1 MPSRRISSL
10 AYLNC
15 YANNCLFL
23 PVPLGS
29 IPELP
34 AETCQEIKMSE
45 GGEAIS
51 GKYWFH
57 SIVPKRTFL
66 APCDMKTEGESKC
79 LSIFLQTKNG
89 SPLTNALTE
98 MLLVDCDSPFPPPP
112 KKKCH
117 QNASIISL
125 TPIDLRSDQTELET
139 FLSDTF
145 S

>member
-1 MPSRRISSL
+1 
-10 AYLNC
+10 
-15 YANNCLFL
+15 
-23 PVPLGS
+23 
-29 IPELP
+29 
-34 AETCQEIKMSE
+34 MSE

-98 MLLVDCDSPFPPPP
+98 MLWVDCDSPCPPPP
-112 KKKCH
+112 KKKKMPPECIH
-117 QNASIISL
+117 HLSHTDRFEI
-125 TPIDLRSDQTELET
+125 RSNRIGNFPL
-139 FLSDTF
+139 
-145 S
+145 

>member
-15 YANNCLFL
+15 YANNCFFL

-57 SIVPKRTFL
+57 SIVPERTFL
-66 APCDMKTEGESKC
+66 APCDMKTEGEFKC
-79 LSIFLQTKNG
+79 LLILLQTKNG
-89 SPLTNALTE
+89 SPLINALTE
-98 MLLVDCDSPFPPPP
+98 MLWVDCDPPCPPPP

-117 QNASIISL
+117 QNAIISL